1 MGTQKFVDDLGLVKQ
16 TASEISIVSRTNFQN
31 ENETEGI
38 YFKLAFSEP
47 VCSKK
52 TKRFKTSEI
61 YVKCNLQSWINN
73 LLRSSFYKNNF
84 SKNSGREG
92 LTKNCFEAM
101 NLVITVKSFE
111 LTNWQ
116 SNKTVS
122 SVQRKKILNVRSRF
136 RYSVLETI
144 RVSHSRVAT
153 RLCVMMSGPITAEQS
168 TLLAGIG
175 WKPFGI
181 TLLKHWKLFQ
191 SSAYCIK

>member
-1 MGTQKFVDDLGLVKQ
+1 MGTQKFVDGLGLVKQ
-16 TASEISIVSRTNFQN
+16 TASEISIASRLNFHN
-31 ENETEGI
+31 ENVTEVI

-52 TKRFKTSEI
+52 TKKFKTWI

-84 SKNSGREG
+84 SKNSYRQG

-153 RLCVMMSGPITAEQS
+153 RLCVMMSGPITEEQS

-181 TLLKHWKLFQ
+181 SLLKHWKLFQ